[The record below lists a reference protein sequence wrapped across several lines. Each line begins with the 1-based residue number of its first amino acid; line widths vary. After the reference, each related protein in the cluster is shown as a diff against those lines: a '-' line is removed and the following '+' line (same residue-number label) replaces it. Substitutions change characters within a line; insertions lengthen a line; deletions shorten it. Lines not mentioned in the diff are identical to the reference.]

1 APGGILLSTA
11 NGQRRVLAH
20 LYNTTSN
27 YTFYSFA
34 KLSSDGNYVLFTSNM
49 NGSARSDLFLAEMPT
64 SGAPPPP
71 GDTTPP
77 TVPTG
82 LATNPVSSSQINLSW
97 NASTDSGSGVAGYKV
112 FRGGVQIGTTA
123 AITYSDTGLS
133 PSTTYTYTV
142 SSYDVAGNNS
152 AQCPGVNGTTQ
163 APPPP
168 PPSDTTPP
176 TVPTGLAATPVSST
190 QINLTWNASTDSGSG
205 VAGYKIFRGGSQIA
219 TSVATSYSDTGLS
232 PSTTY
237 TYTVSAYDVAG
248 NNSAQCPGVMATTQA
263 APPPPPPPTNGIIAF
278 LHLDENAGSTV
289 FNDAT
294 GSANNGS
301 CSGTGCP
308 TSGVAGKVGHGLSF
322 DGVSDLVTITHNN
335 GLNAF
340 PLTVS
345 TWFKTNSTTG
355 VVGLVNKYVG
365 GSYNGY
371 NVFLN
376 NGNVCAWYLK
386 DASNYAYDG
395 SGCTFN
401 IAGYNNNAWHQ
412 VVYVVDSSG
421 GKLYLDGVQ
430 KGTTVAWTGVA
441 GVATTTQD
449 IHLGHYPGAFG
460 GAEYFLGSLD
470 EVRIYNT
477 ALTASDVTNLYNADN
492 APPADTTPPTVSITA
507 PANGAT
513 VSGTVSVSANAS
525 DNVGV
530 VGVQFLL
537 DGANLNAEDTTAPYS
552 TSWDTRTATNGSHTI
567 TAVARDAAGNRTT
580 SGPVTVT
587 VSNST
592 PDTTPPTV
600 SITAPAAG
608 ATVSGTVSVKANAS
622 DNVGVVGVQFL
633 LDGANLNAEDTSAP
647 YSTSWDTT
655 TAMNGSH
662 TLTAVARD
670 AAGNRT
676 TSGPVTVTVSN
687 STPDTTPPTVPTG
700 LMATPVSSTQ
710 INLTWN
716 ASSDSGSGVAGYKV
730 FRGGSQI
737 GTSVSTSYSDTG
749 LSPSTTYSYTVS
761 AYDVAGNNSA
771 QCPSVMATTQAAP
784 PPPPTNGIIAFLHL
798 DENAGSTVFS
808 DATGSANNGS
818 CSGTGCPTSGVAGKV
833 GHGLS
838 FDGVSDL
845 VTITHNNGLN
855 AFPLTVSTWFKTNS
869 TAGVVGLVNKYVGGS
884 YNGYNVFLNNGNVC
898 AWYLRDASNNVY
910 DGSGCTFNIAGY
922 NDNAWHQVVYVV
934 DSSGGKLYL
943 DGVQK
948 GTTVAWTGSAGVPTT
963 TQDIH
968 LAHYPGA
975 FGGAEY
981 FLGSLDEVRIYN
993 VALTASDVN
1002 SLYAADNSSPASPP
1016 PADTTPPTVT
1026 ITAPAGGATVSGIV
1040 TVSADA
1046 SDNIGVVGVQ
1056 FLLDGA
1062 NIGAEDT
1069 SAPFETMWDTTL
1081 TSNASHML
1089 TAIARDAAGNRTT
1102 SAAVQVSIINIIP
1115 DTVPPTVAITVPSN
1129 GATVMALVPV
1139 TASASD
1145 NVGVIGV
1152 QFYLDGATLGAED
1165 TVAPYTINWDTTTTA
1180 NGSHTLTAVA
1190 RDAAGNKTTSA
1201 ANQVNVSNTQP
1212 VSGPVVT
1219 ITNPPSGATVS
1230 GTMEIDASVLNFA
1243 AVGVKFYVDG
1253 IAVGLEDNFAPF
1265 TCSWNTAQSTNGS
1278 HTLTAVARDLA
1289 GHVINS
1295 AAVTV
1300 TVSNAVRKRPHR

>member
-1 APGGILLSTA
+1 MDFTPGSGVSNARNLGNYPFAPFIDGCITFSSNPATPYYMFVSSGATIRRVDVRTMTEAPGAGWPVTGETDATWLHQGENDAFFTWMRGANGSTVVGYEPATGTKKTYSNGGLNEPRIDRDASNRFVCISMSDPQNQALFWDWRNNVITWSSPLWPGTASGEPPVAHQASMRGYWVGVDWNLSLPWQFFKISATPNSIVNPLPGGSSQGGGHCDGNWNQHPSNADDQWYACYYYGELAPPSSQGALAPGGILLSTA

-71 GDTTPP
+71 SDTTPP

-112 FRGGVQIGTTA
+112 FRGGVQI
-123 AITYSDTGLS
+123 
-133 PSTTYTYTV
+133 
-142 SSYDVAGNNS
+142 
-152 AQCPGVNGTTQ
+152 
-163 APPPP
+163 
-168 PPSDTTPP
+168 
-176 TVPTGLAATPVSST
+176 
-190 QINLTWNASTDSGSG
+190 
-205 VAGYKIFRGGSQIA
+205 A

-248 NNSAQCPGVMATTQA
+248 NNSAQCPSVMATTQA

-278 LHLDENAGSTV
+278 LHLDENAGSTI

-386 DASNYAYDG
+386 DASNYTYDG

-401 IAGYNNNAWHQ
+401 IAGYNDNAWHQ

-441 GVATTTQD
+441 GAPTTTQD

-477 ALTASDVTNLYNADN
+477 ALTASDVTNLYKADN
-492 APPADTTPPTVSITA
+492 APPAHTTPPTFSNTA

-537 DGANLNAEDTTAPYS
+537 DGANLNAEDTSAPYS

-633 LDGANLNAEDTSAP
+633 LDGANL
-647 YSTSWDTT
+647 
-655 TAMNGSH
+655 
-662 TLTAVARD
+662 
-670 AAGNRT
+670 
-676 TSGPVTVTVSN
+676 
-687 STPDTTPPTVPTG
+687 
-700 LMATPVSSTQ
+700 
-710 INLTWN
+710 
-716 ASSDSGSGVAGYKV
+716 
-730 FRGGSQI
+730 
-737 GTSVSTSYSDTG
+737 
-749 LSPSTTYSYTVS
+749 
-761 AYDVAGNNSA
+761 
-771 QCPSVMATTQAAP
+771 
-784 PPPPTNGIIAFLHL
+784 
-798 DENAGSTVFS
+798 
-808 DATGSANNGS
+808 
-818 CSGTGCPTSGVAGKV
+818 
-833 GHGLS
+833 
-838 FDGVSDL
+838 
-845 VTITHNNGLN
+845 
-855 AFPLTVSTWFKTNS
+855 
-869 TAGVVGLVNKYVGGS
+869 
-884 YNGYNVFLNNGNVC
+884 
-898 AWYLRDASNNVY
+898 
-910 DGSGCTFNIAGY
+910 
-922 NDNAWHQVVYVV
+922 
-934 DSSGGKLYL
+934 
-943 DGVQK
+943 
-948 GTTVAWTGSAGVPTT
+948 
-963 TQDIH
+963 
-968 LAHYPGA
+968 
-975 FGGAEY
+975 
-981 FLGSLDEVRIYN
+981 
-993 VALTASDVN
+993 
-1002 SLYAADNSSPASPP
+1002 
-1016 PADTTPPTVT
+1016 
-1026 ITAPAGGATVSGIV
+1026 
-1040 TVSADA
+1040 
-1046 SDNIGVVGVQ
+1046 
-1056 FLLDGA
+1056 
-1062 NIGAEDT
+1062 
-1069 SAPFETMWDTTL
+1069 
-1081 TSNASHML
+1081 
-1089 TAIARDAAGNRTT
+1089 
-1102 SAAVQVSIINIIP
+1102 
-1115 DTVPPTVAITVPSN
+1115 
-1129 GATVMALVPV
+1129 
-1139 TASASD
+1139 
-1145 NVGVIGV
+1145 
-1152 QFYLDGATLGAED
+1152 
-1165 TVAPYTINWDTTTTA
+1165 
-1180 NGSHTLTAVA
+1180 
-1190 RDAAGNKTTSA
+1190 
-1201 ANQVNVSNTQP
+1201 
-1212 VSGPVVT
+1212 
-1219 ITNPPSGATVS
+1219 
-1230 GTMEIDASVLNFA
+1230 
-1243 AVGVKFYVDG
+1243 
-1253 IAVGLEDNFAPF
+1253 
-1265 TCSWNTAQSTNGS
+1265 
-1278 HTLTAVARDLA
+1278 
-1289 GHVINS
+1289 
-1295 AAVTV
+1295 
-1300 TVSNAVRKRPHR
+1300 